1 MGLSIWIFTV
11 FVTVGLIADLHTKL
25 KSERNK
31 NADLRKELEIIKRE
45 KHFALFDKNEII
57 TQQTERIEELEDT
70 VAYLNMELK
79 RQEKIL
85 DRLPPK

>member
-1 MGLSIWIFTV
+1 MELSIWLFTV
-11 FVTVGLIADLHTKL
+11 FVAVGFIADLHTKL

-31 NADLRKELEIIKRE
+31 TADLRKELETIKRE
-45 KHFALFDKNEII
+45 KHLELFDKNEII
-57 TQQTERIEELEDT
+57 AQQTERIEELEHT
-70 VAYLNMELK
+70 VASLNRELK